1 MFKSVFLTALLMGL
15 AHGSPDTMKKIE
27 DHLKDWNC
35 DVACWGESNVVK
47 HKKMETEVIAKCML
61 EPVSELMK
69 GQSQAVPKALPL
81 MASSPTMKYLHS
93 HHIPSN
99 FLPASTYRL
108 GYPTHASLVSPFN
121 THYGKREAGDLE
133 EFMGNAVE
141 FKDSVES
148 KMSNLSCILQSMG
161 AIDAD
166 FKINRDMF
174 TTDIWNMQDLYAT
187 DNLADPVWRAK
198 MTTMF
203 TDCIDMAES
212 VPQALLDNNPL
223 TRMMGP
229 LARFMK
235 FNMCK
240 KMCTKHLCG
249 AAQAARMVAKFHGDE
264 MNFDASEFGVRD
276 KYEKAMMVAMV
287 MTESMDPVTDFVN
300 QVFH

>member
-1 MFKSVFLTALLMGL
+1 
-15 AHGSPDTMKKIE
+15 
-27 DHLKDWNC
+27 
-35 DVACWGESNVVK
+35 
-47 HKKMETEVIAKCML
+47 METEVIAKCML

-69 GQSQAVPKALPL
+69 GQSQALPKALPL

-121 THYGKREAGDLE
+121 THIGKREAGDLE

-148 KMSNLSCILQSMG
+148 KMS
-161 AIDAD
+161 
-166 FKINRDMF
+166 
-174 TTDIWNMQDLYAT
+174 
-187 DNLADPVWRAK
+187 
-198 MTTMF
+198 TMF

-249 AAQAARMVAKFHGDE
+249 AAQAARMVEKFHGDE

>member
-1 MFKSVFLTALLMGL
+1 MRSVFLLTFVLGL
-15 AHGSPDTMKKIE
+15 SYGSPDTLKKIE
-27 DHLKDWNC
+27 DHLKTWNC
-35 DVACWGESNVVK
+35 DVACWGERNVVK
-47 HKKMETEVIAKCML
+47 HKQMETEMIEKCML
-61 EPVSELMK
+61 QPVNPLMV
-69 GQSQAVPKALPL
+69 GQSQAVPKKLPL
-81 MASSPTMKYLHS
+81 MAASGALKQFHT
-93 HHIPSN
+93 IPLN
-99 FLPASTYRL
+99 YLPASTYSL
-108 GYPTHASLVSPFN
+108 GYAPFQ
-121 THYGKREAGDLE
+121 HHLGKRDAGDLE
-133 EFMGNAVE
+133 EFMGHAAM
-141 FKDSVES
+141 FKDGVES
-148 KMSNLSCILQSMG
+148 KMSNLSCVLQSFG

-166 FKINRDMF
+166 FKINRNMF
-174 TTDIWNMQDLYAT
+174 TNDIWTMQDLSAT

-203 TDCIDMAES
+203 NDCIDMAES
-212 VPQALLDNNPL
+212 IPQALLDNNPL

-249 AAQAARMVAKFHGDE
+249 AAQAARMVEKFHGDE

-287 MTESMDPVTDFVN
+287 MTESMDPVKDFMN